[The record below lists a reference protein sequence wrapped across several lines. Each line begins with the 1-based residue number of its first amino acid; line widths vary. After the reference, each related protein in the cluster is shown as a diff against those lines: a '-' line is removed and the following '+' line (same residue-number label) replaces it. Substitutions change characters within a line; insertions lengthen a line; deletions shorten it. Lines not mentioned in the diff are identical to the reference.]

1 MKQRKHILIV
11 VSVLV
16 VAALG
21 LGGWYLLS
29 DRQPPELTTVATYQ
43 AECGRAVMVEELVAH
58 GHITREQ
65 AKTYPHRN
73 YITRALGVNAT
84 VRRRLGSDISAACGQ
99 LRLAEKG

>member
-43 AECGRAVMVEELVAH
+43 AECGRAVTVEELVARVADH
-58 GHITREQ
+58 SSYEVTLSGDGAVSQEANASPSPRQ
-65 AKTYPHRN
+65 AP
-73 YITRALGVNAT
+73 
-84 VRRRLGSDISAACGQ
+84 SQ
-99 LRLAEKG
+99 

>member
-29 DRQPPELTTVATYQ
+29 DLSGGVRQGGHG
-43 AECGRAVMVEELVAH
+43 GRTGGARV
-58 GHITREQ
+58 
-65 AKTYPHRN
+65 
-73 YITRALGVNAT
+73 
-84 VRRRLGSDISAACGQ
+84 GSQQ
-99 LRLAEKG
+99 L

>member
-29 DRQPPELTTVATYQ
+29 DRQPPELTTVAT
-43 AECGRAVMVEELVAH
+43 
-58 GHITREQ
+58 
-65 AKTYPHRN
+65 
-73 YITRALGVNAT
+73 
-84 VRRRLGSDISAACGQ
+84 
-99 LRLAEKG
+99 

>member
-43 AECGRAVMVEELVAH
+43 AECGRAVMV
-58 GHITREQ
+58 
-65 AKTYPHRN
+65 
-73 YITRALGVNAT
+73 
-84 VRRRLGSDISAACGQ
+84 
-99 LRLAEKG
+99 

>member
-29 DRQPPELTTVATYQ
+29 DRQAARADHRGDLSGGVRQ
-43 AECGRAVMVEELVAH
+43 GGHGGRTGGAR
-58 GHITREQ
+58 G
-65 AKTYPHRN
+65 
-73 YITRALGVNAT
+73 
-84 VRRRLGSDISAACGQ
+84 GSQQ
-99 LRLAEKG
+99 L